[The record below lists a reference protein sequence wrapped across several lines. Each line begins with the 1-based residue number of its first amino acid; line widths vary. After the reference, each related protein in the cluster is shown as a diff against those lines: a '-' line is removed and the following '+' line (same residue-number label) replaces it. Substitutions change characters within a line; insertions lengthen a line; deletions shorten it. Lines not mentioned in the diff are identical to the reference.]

1 LIETDANTL
10 CFFADRDE
18 PMQRKDFLILL
29 GGAAA

>member
-1 LIETDANTL
+1 MQIRIV
-10 CFFADRDE
+10 FFADRDE